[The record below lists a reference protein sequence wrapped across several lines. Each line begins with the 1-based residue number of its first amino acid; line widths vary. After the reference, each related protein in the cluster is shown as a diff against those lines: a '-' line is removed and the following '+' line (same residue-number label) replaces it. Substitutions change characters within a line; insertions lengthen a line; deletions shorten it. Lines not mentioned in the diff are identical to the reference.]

1 LKMKRTPI
9 VLISVVILLCVL
21 LTQKAGAEELFIVA
35 TESTRQ
41 GSHNWFGFL
50 ESEEVPFNLLL
61 PEEFGDYKEEKFIV
75 IMGSINESKDIR
87 EILNQI
93 LTEGEVKW
101 LSRKGNGNLYLKS
114 DIWTQGQKI
123 AVVAGSDQSALEKV
137 RKVNKEGWYEIIIE
151 WFDLEGNPG
160 GLLPY

>member
-1 LKMKRTPI
+1 LKIKRTSI
-9 VLISVVILLCVL
+9 VLIVVILLCVL
-21 LTQKAGAEELFIVA
+21 LTQKASADELYIVA

-50 ESEEVPFNLLL
+50 EFEEVPFNFLL
-61 PEEFGDYKEEKFIV
+61 PNEFGDYKEEKFIV
-75 IMGSINESKDIR
+75 IMGSINESKDIKD
-87 EILNQI
+87 ILSQI

-123 AVVAGSDQSALEKV
+123 AVVAGSDQNALKKV
-137 RKVNKEGWYEIIIE
+137 RKANKEEWCDIIIE

-160 GLLPY
+160 SLLPY